1 MVVML
6 YRVRSLLF
14 VVMVALTLMGAGDNS
29 QRFDKIGHQ
38 LICTCGCNQILLE
51 CNHVGC
57 PVSGGMR
64 DEISAGL
71 THGDSND
78 LVLQNFVQKYGPIV
92 LAAPTAVGFNRVA
105 WIMPFAVFIVGIGL
119 VMLVVRSWR
128 LHSPSVSRTHENS
141 ANDSLSPAHF
151 EALRNRARQ
160 ETEL

>member
-1 MVVML
+1 MHNHRLRWLCFIAFAAAM
-6 YRVRSLLF
+6 
-14 VVMVALTLMGAGDNS
+14 AMGAGDAS

-57 PVSGGMR
+57 PTSGGMR
-64 DEISAGL
+64 DEISAGIAR
-71 THGDSND
+71 GDSND

-92 LAAPTAVGFNRVA
+92 LAAPTVSGFNRVA
-105 WIMPFAVFIVGIGL
+105 WITPFAVFVVGIGL

-128 LHSPSVSRTHENS
+128 LRSPSVPVADKNS
-141 ANDSLSPAHF
+141 GNSSLPSAQF
-151 EALRNRARQ
+151 EAMRERARQ